1 MKKKKEKK
9 NKKKKNIKIDKS
21 ILEWLP
27 FKEVWNDL
35 LFLDNDKVVG
45 IIKVNSI
52 NLQLFSNE
60 EQTSKIFQF
69 RKVLLSL
76 EYPFKILALDKPVS
90 LSEHIEN
97 LLYLSSCTDDIYKR
111 KLLEEDIKYADN
123 IMSKNLVN
131 NREFYLIIDEDK
143 DNVKLLKS
151 KINDI
156 VSQLNN
162 IGLVSTQAKTN
173 EIKELLFTY
182 LNPTSSLE
190 IFKQDSSLKSL
201 KEKIAPIAMK
211 FEDKDLLLGD
221 CYATSIII
229 DTFPSYTRSS
239 WLGMLS
245 NIKNTRM
252 MITVNPID
260 NIEVNKTLKKGMTET
275 RSKYINSKDRN
286 EQIILKNQLEDYENL
301 TNKIDRENEKMLLLS
316 VVFFTYAETKEELQ
330 KRIKE
335 IKSALSSLNLR
346 GSQLIFEQ
354 EQGLINCLPTLESP
368 LQNNFGLP
376 MPTTTVAASFPF
388 VFESMQ
394 DDGNSIILGD
404 DINGGLTLF
413 DIWKRNNKRT
423 NSNMCIIGKSGSGKS
438 TLIKKL
444 IRGNFAR
451 GGGHKKTKIL
461 VIDPEREYKDLCL
474 NLNGN
479 WIDCGSGSGFVI
491 NPLEI
496 KNSATDEDNGIAV
509 IKHIQTF
516 RTFIKYYFKDLSELE
531 LTKLEELLLR
541 TYKNKNIT
549 LNTNVSKL
557 TSKDYPTITDF
568 HNEIVIDLDKAKSDK
583 RINDDNV
590 KSLEKIEA
598 IVRRMTTGVDS
609 KLWNDYTNI
618 DLNSDFIVFDIH
630 TLLDSDDTILRTQ
643 FFNILSLCWH
653 IISENRDEQVILIVD
668 EAHLLI
674 DPENKDGLEFLK
686 RTSKRIR
693 KYNGSLI
700 VCTQNMIDFT
710 SPEVVR
716 YGQVIVDNSDYQIVM
731 AQGSE
736 EIISLQKVLRLSD
749 NERRFLQTA
758 GKGQAL
764 FVITHEKRIPIFIH
778 LRPEEKE
785 LFGKGGGR

>member
-1 MKKKKEKK
+1 MKKEKT
-9 NKKKKNIKIDKS
+9 KKKKIDKS
-21 ILEWLP
+21 ILQWLP

-35 LFLDNDKVVG
+35 LFLDNDRVIG

-52 NLQLFSNE
+52 NFQLYSDE
-60 EQTSKIFQF
+60 EQSSKIFQF

-90 LSEHIEN
+90 LVDHIDN
-97 LLYLSSCTDDIYKR
+97 LIYLSKNTDDEIK
-111 KLLEEDIKYADN
+111 KQLLDEDIHYANN
-123 IMSKNLVN
+123 IMSKNIVN

-143 DNVKLLKS
+143 DNIKLLKS

-156 VSQLNN
+156 VSQLSN
-162 IGLVSTQAKTN
+162 IGLASEQAKTD
-173 EIKELLFTY
+173 EIKELLFTF
-182 LNPTSSLE
+182 LNPNESLE

-201 KEKIAPIAMK
+201 KEKIAPIAMNFK
-211 FEDKDLLLGD
+211 EKDILLGD
-221 CYATSIII
+221 CYATSIVI
-229 DTFPSYTRSS
+229 DTFPSYARGS

-252 MITVNPID
+252 MISVKPMD
-260 NIEVNKTLKKGMTET
+260 NVEVSKTLKKGMSET
-275 RSKYINSKDRN
+275 RSKFINTNDRN
-286 EQIILKNQLEDYENL
+286 DQIVLKNQLEDYERL
-301 TNKIDRENEKMLLLS
+301 TNKMDRENEKMLLLS
-316 VVFFTYAETKEELQ
+316 VVFFVYAETQEELQ

-354 EQGLINCLPTLESP
+354 EQGLKTVLPNLEMP
-368 LQNNFGLP
+368 LQEHFGRP
-376 MPTTTVAASFPF
+376 MPATTVAASFPF
-388 VFESMQ
+388 VFESIQ
-394 DDGNSIILGD
+394 DSGNSIILGD

-413 DIWKRNNKRT
+413 DLWKRTNKRT

-444 IRGNFAR
+444 IRGNWAR
-451 GGGHKKTKIL
+451 KTKIIA
-461 VIDPEREYKDLCL
+461 IDPERELKDMCQKV
-474 NLNGN
+474 GGT
-479 WIDCGSGSGFVI
+479 WIDAGSGSGFII
-491 NPLEI
+491 NPLEV
-496 KNSATDEDNGIAV
+496 KNSTNDEDNNVAV
-509 IKHIQTF
+509 IKHLQTF
-516 RTFIKYYFKDLSELE
+516 RTFIKYYFKDLTELE
-531 LTKLEELLLR
+531 LTKIEELLLR
-541 TYKNKNIT
+541 TYKNKGIDLDT
-549 LNTNVSKL
+549 DVSKL
-557 TSKDYPTITDF
+557 SSKDYPIISDF
-568 HNEIVIDLDKAKSDK
+568 HNEIVKELDKVKNDK
-583 RINDDNV
+583 RVNDDNV

-609 KLWNDYTNI
+609 KLWNATSNI
-618 DLNSDFIVFDIH
+618 NLNSDFIVFDIH
-630 TLLDSDDTILRTQ
+630 SLLESDETILRTQ

-653 IISENRDEQVILIVD
+653 IISQDREEQVILIVD

-674 DPENKDGLEFLK
+674 DPNNKDGLEFLK

-693 KYNGSLI
+693 KYAGSLI

-716 YGQVIVDNSDYQIVM
+716 YGQVIVDNSDYQFVM

-736 EIISLQKVLRLSD
+736 EIISLQKVLRLSE

-764 FVITHEKRIPIFIH
+764 FIISHDKRIPVFVH
-778 LRPEEKE
+778 LRPEEKS

>member
-1 MKKKKEKK
+1 LKKEKK
-9 NKKKKNIKIDKS
+9 KNKSVLDWI
-21 ILEWLP
+21 P
-27 FKEVWNDL
+27 FKEIWNDL

-45 IIKVNSI
+45 LIKINSI
-52 NLQLFSNE
+52 NFQLFSEE

-69 RKVLLSL
+69 RKILLSL
-76 EYPFKILALDKPVS
+76 EYPFKILAVDKPVS
-90 LSEHIEN
+90 LSEHIQN
-97 LLYLSSCTDDIYKR
+97 LIYLSKHTDNEIK
-111 KLLEEDIKYADN
+111 KQLLDEDIKYAEK
-123 IMSKNLVN
+123 IMNNNLVN
-131 NREFYLIIDEDK
+131 NREFYLLIDEDK
-143 DNVKLLKS
+143 DNIKLLKS

-156 VSQLNN
+156 VLQFSN
-162 IGLVSTQAKTN
+162 IGLLAEQAKTN
-173 EIKELLFTY
+173 EIRELLFTY
-182 LNPTSSLE
+182 LNPYSSLE
-190 IFKQDSSLKSL
+190 VFKQDSSLKTL
-201 KEKIAPIAMK
+201 KEKISPIALK
-211 FEDKDLLLGD
+211 FNEKDLLLGE

-229 DTFPSYTRSS
+229 DTFPSYTRAS

-252 MITVNPID
+252 MITINPMD
-260 NIEVNKTLKKGMTET
+260 SLEVNKTLKKGMTET
-275 RSKYINSKDRN
+275 RSKFMSTRDRN
-286 EQIILKNQLEDYENL
+286 DQIVLKNQLEDYEKL
-301 TNKIDRENEKMLLLS
+301 TYKMDRENEKMLQIS
-316 VVFFTYAETKEELQ
+316 VVFFTYAETKEELD
-330 KRIKE
+330 KRVKE
-335 IKSALSSLNLR
+335 IKSALNSLNLR

-354 EQGLINCLPTLESP
+354 EHGIKTCLPTLDMP

-388 VFESMQ
+388 VFESIQ
-394 DDGNSIILGD
+394 DNGNSIILGD

-413 DIWKRNNKRT
+413 DLWKRTNKRT

-438 TLIKKL
+438 TLMKKL

-451 GGGHKKTKIL
+451 GGGNKKTKIL
-461 VIDPEREYKDLCL
+461 IIDPEREYKDLCNTL
-474 NLNGN
+474 KGN
-479 WIDCGSGSGFVI
+479 WIDVGSGSGFVI

-496 KNSATDEDNGIAV
+496 KNSANEEEKNVSV
-509 IKHIQTF
+509 IKHLQTF
-516 RTFIKYYFKDLSELE
+516 RTFIKYYFKDLTELE
-531 LTKLEELLLR
+531 LTKIEEILLK
-541 TYKNKNIT
+541 TYEKKNINLDT
-549 LNTNVSKL
+549 DVSKL
-557 TSKDYPTITDF
+557 TSKDYPIISDF
-568 HNEIVIDLDKAKSDK
+568 HNEIVKELEHAKRDK
-583 RINDDNV
+583 RINEDTF

-598 IVRRMTTGVDS
+598 IVKRMATGIDS

-618 DLNSDFIVFDIH
+618 DLNSDLIVFDIH

-653 IISENRDEQVILIVD
+653 IISQDRDEQVILIVD

-674 DPENKDGLEFLK
+674 DPNNKDGLEFLK

-700 VCTQNMIDFT
+700 ICSQNLIDFT

-716 YGQVIVDNSDYQIVM
+716 YGQVIVDNSDYQIIM

-764 FVITHEKRIPIFIH
+764 FVITHDKRIPIFIH
-778 LRPEEKE
+778 LRNEEKE

>member
-1 MKKKKEKK
+1 MKKEKVKKEKK
-9 NKKKKNIKIDKS
+9 KKIEKS
-21 ILEWLP
+21 ILDWLP

-35 LFLDNDKVVG
+35 LFLDNDRVVG

-60 EQTSKIFQF
+60 EQNSKIFQF

-76 EYPFKILALDKPVS
+76 EYPFKILALDKPIS
-90 LSEHIEN
+90 LSDHIEN
-97 LLYLSSCTDDIYKR
+97 LLLLSKNTDDENKR

-123 IMSKNLVN
+123 IMSNNLVN
-131 NREFYLIIDEDK
+131 NREFYLLIDEDK
-143 DNVKLLKS
+143 DNTKLLKS
-151 KINDI
+151 KITDI
-156 VSQLNN
+156 VSQLSN
-162 IGLVSTQAKTN
+162 IGLASEQAKTDD
-173 EIKELLFTY
+173 IKELLFTY
-182 LNPTSSLE
+182 LNPNESLE
-190 IFKQDSSLKSL
+190 IFKQDSSIKSL
-201 KEKIAPIAMK
+201 KEKIAPMALK
-211 FEDKDLLLGD
+211 FNDKDILLGD
-221 CYATSIII
+221 SYATSIII
-229 DTFPSYTRSS
+229 DSFPSYTRGS

-252 MITVNPID
+252 MISVNPMD
-260 NIEVNKTLKKGMTET
+260 NVEVNKTLKKGMTET
-275 RSKYINSKDRN
+275 RSRYLNTRDRN
-286 EQIILKNQLEDYENL
+286 DQIVLKNQLEDYETL
-301 TNKIDRENEKMLLLS
+301 TNKMDRENEKMLLIS
-316 VVFFTYAETKEELQ
+316 VVFFTYASTQEELQ

-354 EQGLINCLPTLESP
+354 EQGFKTCLPTLDMP

-388 VFESMQ
+388 VFESIQ

-413 DIWKRNNKRT
+413 DLWKRTNKRT

-451 GGGHKKTKIL
+451 GGGKKKTRIL
-461 VIDPEREYKDLCL
+461 IVDPEREYKDLCQT
-474 NLNGN
+474 LNGN
-479 WIDCGSGSGFVI
+479 WIDVGSGSGFYI

-496 KNSATDEDNGIAV
+496 KNSANEEDNNVAV
-509 IKHIQTF
+509 IKHLQTF
-516 RTFIKYYFKDLSELE
+516 RTFIKYYFKDLTELE
-531 LTKLEELLLR
+531 LTKIEEILLK
-541 TYKNKNIT
+541 TYKKKNIDLGT
-549 LNTNVSKL
+549 DISNL
-557 TSKDYPTITDF
+557 TSKDYPIISDF
-568 HNEIVIDLDKAKSDK
+568 HNEIVKELESAKNDKHTNLDN
-583 RINDDNV
+583 I

-598 IVRRMTTGVDS
+598 IVRRMATGVDS
-609 KLWNDYTNI
+609 KLWNDYTNV
-618 DLNSDFIVFDIH
+618 DLNSDLIVFDIH

-653 IISENRDEQVILIVD
+653 IISQDRDEQVILIVD

-674 DPENKDGLEFLK
+674 DPDNKDGLEFLK

-716 YGQVIVDNSDYQIVM
+716 YGQVIVDNSDYQIIM

-736 EIISLQKVLRLSD
+736 EIISLQKVVRLSE

-764 FVITHEKRIPIFIH
+764 FVITHDKRIPIFIH
-778 LRPEEKE
+778 LRAEEKA

>member
-1 MKKKKEKK
+1 M
-9 NKKKKNIKIDKS
+9 NKKKGKKIDKS
-21 ILEWLP
+21 ILEWIP

-52 NLQLFSNE
+52 NLQLFSND

-76 EYPFKILALDKPVS
+76 EYPFKILAVDKPVS
-90 LSEHIEN
+90 LTDHIEN
-97 LLYLSSCTDDIYKR
+97 LLYLSKTTKNEIKKD
-111 KLLEEDIKYADN
+111 LLDEDIKYADTIMNKN
-123 IMSKNLVN
+123 IVN
-131 NREFYLIIDEDK
+131 NREFYLLIDEDK

-156 VSQLNN
+156 VSQLSN
-162 IGLVSTQAKTN
+162 IGLSSEQVKTD

-182 LNPTSSLE
+182 LNPNELLE
-190 IFKQDSSLKSL
+190 VFKQDSSLKSL

-211 FEDKDLLLGD
+211 FNDKDILLGD

-229 DTFPSYTRSS
+229 DTFPSYARGS

-252 MITVNPID
+252 MISVKPMD
-260 NIEVNKTLKKGMTET
+260 NVEVSKTLKKGMSET
-275 RSKYINSKDRN
+275 RSKFINTNDRN
-286 EQIILKNQLEDYENL
+286 DQIVLKNQLEDYERL
-301 TNKIDRENEKMLLLS
+301 TNKMDRENEKMLLMS
-316 VVFFTYAETKEELQ
+316 VVFFTYAETREELS

-354 EQGLINCLPTLESP
+354 EQGLKMSMPTLDMP
-368 LQNNFGLP
+368 LQENFGLP

-388 VFESMQ
+388 VFESIQ
-394 DDGNSIILGD
+394 DNGNSIILGD

-413 DIWKRNNKRT
+413 DLWKRTNKRT

-451 GGGHKKTKIL
+451 GGGNKKTRIL
-461 VIDPEREYKDLCL
+461 IVDPEREYKDLCEK
-474 NLNGN
+474 LNGS
-479 WIDCGSGSGFVI
+479 WLDVGSGMNSSSGAGNII

-496 KNSATDEDNGIAV
+496 KNSNNDEDSTVAV
-509 IKHIQTF
+509 VRHLQTF
-516 RTFIKYYFKDLSELE
+516 RTFIKYYFKDLTELE
-531 LTKLEELLLR
+531 LTKIEEILLK
-541 TYKNKNIT
+541 TYKKKGIT
-549 LNTNVSKL
+549 LESDVSKL
-557 TSKDYPTITDF
+557 TSKDYPIISDF
-568 HNEIVIDLDKAKSDK
+568 HNEIVKELEEVKNDK
-583 RINDDNV
+583 RINDDTV

-598 IVRRMTTGVDS
+598 IVRRMATGVDS
-609 KLWNDYTNI
+609 KLWNGHSNI
-618 DLNSDFIVFDIH
+618 DLNSDLIVFDIH
-630 TLLDSDDTILRTQ
+630 SLLESDETILRTQ
-643 FFNILSLCWH
+643 FFNVLSLCWN
-653 IISENRDEQVILIVD
+653 IISQDRDEQVILIVD

-686 RTSKRIR
+686 KTSKRIR
-693 KYNGSLI
+693 KYGGSLI

-736 EIISLQKVLRLSD
+736 EIISLQKVLRLSE

-764 FVITHEKRIPIFIH
+764 FVISHDKRIPIFIH
-778 LRPEEKE
+778 LRSEEKE

>member
-1 MKKKKEKK
+1 MKF
-9 NKKKKNIKIDKS
+9 NKKKNNVS
-21 ILEWLP
+21 LLEWLP

-35 LFLDNDKVVG
+35 LFLENDKVIG

-52 NLQLFSNE
+52 NLQLFSTE
-60 EQTSKIFQF
+60 EQNSKIFQF

-90 LSEHIEN
+90 LTNHIEN
-97 LLYLSSCTDDIYKR
+97 LMYLSKNTNNEIK
-111 KLLEEDIKYADN
+111 KQLLEEDIAYADN
-123 IMSKNLVN
+123 IMSKNIVN
-131 NREFYLIIDEDK
+131 NREFYLLIEEDK
-143 DNVKLLKS
+143 DNIKLLKS

-156 VSQLNN
+156 TSQLSN
-162 IGLVSTQAKTN
+162 IGLSSEQAKTD
-173 EIKELLFTY
+173 EIKELLFIY
-182 LNPTSSLE
+182 LNPNESLE
-190 IFKQDSSLKSL
+190 VFKQDSSLKSL
-201 KEKIAPIAMK
+201 KEKICPIAMK

-229 DTFPSYTRSS
+229 DSFPSYARGS

-245 NIKNTRM
+245 NIRNTRM
-252 MITVNPID
+252 MISVTPMD
-260 NIEVNKTLKKGMTET
+260 NVEVSKTLRKGMSET
-275 RSKYINSKDRN
+275 RSKYINTNDRN
-286 EQIILKNQLEDYENL
+286 DQIVLKNQLEDYERL
-301 TNKIDRENEKMLLLS
+301 ANKMDRENEKMLLMS
-316 VVFFTYAETKEELQ
+316 VVFFTYAISKEELQ

-354 EQGLINCLPTLESP
+354 EDGLKTSLPTLEMP

-376 MPTTTVAASFPF
+376 IPTTTVAASFPF
-388 VFESMQ
+388 VFESVQ

-413 DIWKRNNKRT
+413 DLWKRTNKRT

-451 GGGHKKTKIL
+451 GGGTKKTKIL
-461 VIDPEREYKDLCL
+461 IVDPEREYKDLC
-474 NLNGN
+474 NTLNGK
-479 WIDCGSGSGFVI
+479 WIDAGGGSGCFI

-496 KNSATDEDNGIAV
+496 RDVTNEENHNTAV
-509 IKHIQTF
+509 VRHLQTF
-516 RTFIKYYFKDLSELE
+516 RTFIKYYFKDLTELE
-531 LTKLEELLLR
+531 LTKIEELLLT
-541 TYKNKNIT
+541 TYKKKGIDLET
-549 LNTNVSKL
+549 DVSKL
-557 TSKDYPTITDF
+557 TSKDYPIISDF
-568 HNEIVIDLDKAKSDK
+568 HNEIVKELEFIKNDK
-583 RINDDNV
+583 RVNDDSV

-598 IVRRMTTGVDS
+598 IVRRMATGVDS
-609 KLWNDYTNI
+609 KLWNHHSNI
-618 DLNSDFIVFDIH
+618 DLNSDLIVFDIH
-630 TLLDSDDTILRTQ
+630 SLLESDDTILRTQ

-653 IISENRDEQVILIVD
+653 IISQNREEQKILIVD

-686 RTSKRIR
+686 KTSKRIR
-693 KYNGSLI
+693 KYSGSLI

-731 AQGSE
+731 AQGNE
-736 EIISLQKVLRLSD
+736 EIISLQKVLLLSE

-764 FVITHEKRIPIFIH
+764 FVISHDKRIPIFIH

-785 LFGKGGGR
+785 LFGNGGGR

>member
-1 MKKKKEKK
+1 MNK
-9 NKKKKNIKIDKS
+9 NKKKKIDKS

-35 LFLDNDKVVG
+35 LYLDNDKVVG

-52 NLQLFSNE
+52 NLQLYSNE

-76 EYPFKILALDKPVS
+76 EYPFKILALDKPIS
-90 LSEHIEN
+90 LSDHIEN
-97 LLYLSSCTDDIYKR
+97 LLYLSKNTDDKIK
-111 KLLEEDIKYADN
+111 KELLEEDIKYADS
-123 IMSKNLVN
+123 IMNNNLVN
-131 NREFYLIIDEDK
+131 NREFYLLIDEDK

-156 VSQLNN
+156 VSQLSN
-162 IGLVSTQAKTN
+162 IGLSSSQAKTD
-173 EIKELLFTY
+173 EIKELLFVY

-190 IFKQDSSLKSL
+190 VFRQDSSLKTL

-211 FEDKDLLLGD
+211 FNEKDILLGD
-221 CYATSIII
+221 IYATSIII
-229 DTFPSYTRSS
+229 DTFPSYARGS

-252 MITVNPID
+252 MISVNPMD

-275 RSKYINSKDRN
+275 RSKFINSKDRN
-286 EQIILKNQLEDYENL
+286 DQIVLKNQLEDYEKL
-301 TNKIDRENEKMLLLS
+301 TNKMDRENEKMLLMS
-316 VVFFTYAETKEELQ
+316 VVFFTYAESLEELQ

-354 EQGLINCLPTLESP
+354 EQGLKTCLPTLDMP
-368 LQNNFGLP
+368 LQENFGLP

-388 VFESMQ
+388 VFESIQ

-413 DIWKRNNKRT
+413 DLWKRTNKRT

-444 IRGNFAR
+444 LRGNFAR
-451 GGGHKKTKIL
+451 GGGKKRTRIL
-461 VIDPEREYKDLCL
+461 CVDPEREYKDLC
-474 NLNGN
+474 NTLNGN

-496 KNSATDEDNGIAV
+496 KNSANDEDNNVAV
-509 IKHIQTF
+509 IKHLQTF
-516 RTFIKYYFKDLSELE
+516 RTFIKYYFKDLTELE
-531 LTKLEELLLR
+531 LTKIEELLLK
-541 TYKNKNIT
+541 TYKKKNIDLDT
-549 LNTNVSKL
+549 DVSKL
-557 TSKDYPTITDF
+557 SSKDYPIITDF
-568 HNEIVIDLDKAKSDK
+568 HNEIKNELENAKNDK
-583 RINDDNV
+583 RINDDTV

-598 IVRRMTTGVDS
+598 IVRRMATGVDS
-609 KLWNDYTNI
+609 KLWNNYSNL

-653 IISENRDEQVILIVD
+653 IISQNRDEQVILIVD

-716 YGQVIVDNSDYQIVM
+716 YGQVIVDNSDYQIIM

-736 EIISLQKVLRLSD
+736 EIISLQKVLRLSE

-764 FVITHEKRIPIFIH
+764 FVITHDKRIPIFVH